1 MPGGCS
7 VRVLWRLLLML
18 RPLGT
23 VRESRELRSEMY
35 VMF

>member
-1 MPGGCS
+1 M
-7 VRVLWRLLLML
+7 VRLLWRLLLAL

-23 VRESRELRSEMY
+23 VRESRRLRSEMY